1 MESRNKLVNLCRS
14 YRWGVKM
21 IQREFYIQRKDS
33 VKLYRTYSDA
43 GMIIRQNETGM
54 EYAEAIDVEG
64 ASYTYTE
71 TETPIKTPE
80 MITEEMLAELEAA
93 YDNG

>member
-1 MESRNKLVNLCRS
+1 
-14 YRWGVKM
+14 M
-21 IQREFYIQRKDS
+21 IAREFYTQRKDG

-43 GMIIRQNETGM
+43 GMMIRQNETGA

-71 TETPIKTPE
+71 TETSIP
-80 MITEEMLAELEAA
+80 AEEAA
-93 YDNG
+93 EDTDALRARLDDAETAAKILLGEAD